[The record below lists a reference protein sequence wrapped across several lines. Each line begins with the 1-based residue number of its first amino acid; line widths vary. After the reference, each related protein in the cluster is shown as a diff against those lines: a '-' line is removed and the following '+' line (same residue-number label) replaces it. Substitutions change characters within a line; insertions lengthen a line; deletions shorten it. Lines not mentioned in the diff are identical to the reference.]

1 MGHWTPKR
9 RHLFRR
15 RLLNA
20 QPSAGSKR
28 SVASPPVKSMRETV
42 LERSLHRAE
51 QQLRI
56 LRSLAYLDELCEVY
70 NRRAFN
76 DEMRR
81 VTGRAQRH
89 GGEAAVAIFD
99 VDHLKRI
106 NDDHGHEV
114 GDVALVAIAQTIK
127 SSIRSSDF
135 LARIGGDEFALIL
148 YEIDDEAAREK
159 VRDICQRVAATDVV
173 TQVGKLDLSISAGH
187 AMISFEG
194 NDDALRHADYAMYR
208 SKLSGRTIYQHR

>member
-1 MGHWTPKR
+1 MGQRTPKR
-9 RHLFRR
+9 KNLLRR
-15 RLLNA
+15 RLQNGGA
-20 QPSAGSKR
+20 PAGGKR
-28 SVASPPVKSMRETV
+28 SGAAALGRSMREAV
-42 LERSLHRAE
+42 LERSLLKAE
-51 QQLRI
+51 QQLRV
-56 LRSLAYLDELCEVY
+56 LRSLAYLDDLCEVY

-99 VDHLKRI
+99 VDHLKTI
-106 NDDHGHEV
+106 NDTHGHEV

-148 YEIDDEAAREK
+148 YEIDESATRAK
-159 VRDICQRVAATDVV
+159 VEDICRRVAETDVE
-173 TQVGKLDLSISAGH
+173 TSTGRLELSISAGH
-187 AMISFEG
+187 AMISFEATG
-194 NDDALRHADYAMYR
+194 EALRHADHAMYR
-208 SKLSGRTIYQHR
+208 SKLSARTIYQHR